1 VFENDL
7 KLAVSSFGWGSLFAR
22 STASFPFDCVRKEV
36 FQSLCHNGL
45 IELASGRSKG
55 NRLWSFDLAV
65 EGGSMER
72 EAPDGS
78 RGQSLTELLVILAG
92 LLVIARPGDWIHFG
106 LEIGNEWGVR

>member
-1 VFENDL
+1 
-7 KLAVSSFGWGSLFAR
+7 
-22 STASFPFDCVRKEV
+22 
-36 FQSLCHNGL
+36 
-45 IELASGRSKG
+45 
-55 NRLWSFDLAV
+55 
-65 EGGSMER
+65 MER